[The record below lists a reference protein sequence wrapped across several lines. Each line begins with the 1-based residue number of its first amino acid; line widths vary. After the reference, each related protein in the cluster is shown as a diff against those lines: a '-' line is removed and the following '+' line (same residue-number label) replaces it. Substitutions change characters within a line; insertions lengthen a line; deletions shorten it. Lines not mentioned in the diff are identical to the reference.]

1 MRSRNLL
8 KVRGNA
14 PSMGYLVPTAS
25 STHTRMITGLG
36 IGGELTAVNS
46 AIDELKH
53 RGRIDLIVNG
63 SFWLGAADGALA
75 SPLR

>member
-1 MRSRNLL
+1 
-8 KVRGNA
+8 
-14 PSMGYLVPTAS
+14 
-25 STHTRMITGLG
+25 MITGLG